1 MWGKSVFYRK
11 GLKEEWC
18 TFCRKISLRGRQFC
32 LQVGDFSLQHQTL
45 FFVFSRLREQR
56 HVLLHRLAHLLNEF
70 VQLCLVSHGQRL
82 KLRNAFGRDFALNL
96 REGSN
101 IGKGKVIYERAHV
114 QRVFE
119 RLHVVRESNTTGPG
133 K

>member
-1 MWGKSVFYRK
+1 MWSKSAAYRK
-11 GLKEEWC
+11 GLREEWC

-32 LQVGDFSLQHQTL
+32 LQVGDFSLQHHAL
-45 FFVFSRLREQR
+45 FFAFSRLCKQR
-56 HVLLHRLAHLLNEF
+56 HVLLHGLAHLLDEF

-82 KLRNAFGRDFALNL
+82 KLRNAFGRYFALNL

-101 IGKGKVIYERAHV
+101 ISKERLYMKGHMCKC
-114 QRVFE
+114 VFE
-119 RLHVVRESNTTGPG
+119 QVHVLRESNTTGPG